1 MALNLKDR
9 FGQAYGSLKF
19 RDFRLFYTAL
29 LVASLGSQL
38 QSTANLW
45 LVYELTGSPLHLG
58 LTGLARGLPTL
69 IFSLVGGIIAD
80 RVDRKKFLIVI
91 QAASGLLSLTL
102 AALTATGLIQ
112 LWHVY
117 VITLIGSSL
126 SAINTPSRTA
136 IVPNL
141 VPRPFLLNAIALNST
156 AWQISRLL
164 GPALA
169 GILIALF
176 GLSTTYLLDGAAHL
190 GTLFTLAAISVG
202 AVKQPSRGS
211 ALESLVEGLSFIR
224 QRSIILALLSMDLA
238 AVFFG
243 SYRAL
248 LPVFASRLGVGPE
261 GLGLFLSAP
270 AAGALV
276 GATFIL
282 MLGNVRYKG
291 LLVAAGILAY
301 CASLAVLAL
310 SPWFLLSL
318 GTTVMLGFFD
328 SIQATPRNAIIQSI
342 TPDELRGRVS
352 SFQRMLTNGGPAL
365 GQAQSGAVATLIGAP
380 LTLMVGALIC
390 TVTILGILGKRRD
403 LRAAEL

>member
-1 MALNLKDR
+1 
-9 FGQAYGSLKF
+9 
-19 RDFRLFYTAL
+19 
-29 LVASLGSQL
+29 
-38 QSTANLW
+38 
-45 LVYELTGSPLHLG
+45 
-58 LTGLARGLPTL
+58 
-69 IFSLVGGIIAD
+69 
-80 RVDRKKFLIVI
+80 
-91 QAASGLLSLTL
+91 
-102 AALTATGLIQ
+102 
-112 LWHVY
+112 
-117 VITLIGSSL
+117 
-126 SAINTPSRTA
+126 
-136 IVPNL
+136 
-141 VPRPFLLNAIALNST
+141 
-156 AWQISRLL
+156 
-164 GPALA
+164 
-169 GILIALF
+169 
-176 GLSTTYLLDGAAHL
+176 
-190 GTLFTLAAISVG
+190 
-202 AVKQPSRGS
+202 
-211 ALESLVEGLSFIR
+211 
-224 QRSIILALLSMDLA
+224 MDLA
-238 AVFFG
+238 DVFFG

-380 LTLMVGALIC
+380 LTLMVGAIIC